1 MSQQRA
7 KRICV
12 FGSYNVDVVANV
24 PRFPVPGESLIAKDS
39 ATGPGGKG
47 INQAV
52 AASYSGARV
61 HFIGKVGND
70 DYGKIAKNYLKE
82 VNIDV
87 HTLFFSETK
96 STGLALIYV
105 AEGNAENMIAVNPG
119 ANLDVTDQ
127 EVNRCLPVIEA
138 SDILL
143 TQLENNIDALDSL
156 ISSAYLSGV
165 YTVVNPAPYQDV
177 PRDLF
182 AKINLITPN
191 ATEATLLTGIDVDDV
206 DSASKAAKILHEF
219 GVESVI
225 VTLGS
230 LGALLSENNRVMHIP
245 RFPANAIDTTGAGDA
260 FNGSLVA
267 ALAEGKSLYDAAMY
281 AGAYAACAV
290 ENHGTAIAMPAK
302 SAALEKL
309 EAHNQ
314 MHLQYEMA
322 Q

>member
-1 MSQQRA
+1 MSKKS

-24 PRFPVPGESLIAKDS
+24 PRFPVPGESLIANGS

-70 DYGKIAKNYLKE
+70 EYGRIAQQYLAD

-87 HTLFFSETK
+87 HTLLRSETEP
-96 STGLALIYV
+96 TGLALIYV

-119 ANLDVTDQ
+119 ANLDITKKELQQCTAV
-127 EVNRCLPVIEA
+127 VEA

-143 TQLENNIDALDSL
+143 TQLENNIDALETL
-156 ISSAYLSGV
+156 ISTAHREGV
-165 YTVVNPAPYQDV
+165 YTIVNPAPYQDV
-177 PRDLF
+177 PPHLF

-191 ATEATLLTGIDVDDV
+191 ATEATLLTGVEV
-206 DSASKAAKILHEF
+206 DSLSSAKQAAKVLHGF
-219 GVESVI
+219 GVEDVI
-225 VTLGS
+225 VTLGG
-230 LGALLSENNRVMHIP
+230 LGALLSSKGKYLHIP
-245 RFPANAIDTTGAGDA
+245 RFPAKAMDTTGAGDA
-260 FNGSLVA
+260 FNGALAA
-267 ALAEGKSLYDAAMY
+267 ALSDGSDLLNAAMY

-290 ENHGTAIAMPAK
+290 ENRGTAIAMPSRA
-302 SAALEKL
+302 AALKKL
-309 EAHNQ
+309 ALLPQLTTESV
-314 MHLQYEMA
+314 
-322 Q
+322 